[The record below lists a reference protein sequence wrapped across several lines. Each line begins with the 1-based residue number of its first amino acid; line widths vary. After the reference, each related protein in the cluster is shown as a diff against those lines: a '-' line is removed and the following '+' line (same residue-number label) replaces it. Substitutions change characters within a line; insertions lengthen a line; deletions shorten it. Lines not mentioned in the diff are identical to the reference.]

1 MNSTEYAREFFAGD
15 IYATETTGIKIEL
28 AEKDHAIC
36 SLEPSRAHLNANG
49 KVMGGALFTLAD
61 FAFAVASNT
70 DNAPTVTLASRISY
84 IAPADGGK
92 LFAEAKCL
100 RSGKTAAMFLIEIK
114 DISGRLIACVSVTGA
129 RRS

>member
-1 MNSTEYAREFFAGD
+1 MNRTKSAREFFAGD

-36 SLEPSRAHLNANG
+36 SLEPNRTHLNANG

-61 FAFAVASNT
+61 FTFAVAANT
-70 DNAPTVTLASRISY
+70 DNAPTVTLTSQISY
-84 IAPADGGK
+84 LAPADGGK
-92 LFAEAKCL
+92 LFSEAKCL
-100 RSGKTAAMFLIEIK
+100 RSGKTTAMFLIEIK
-114 DISGRLIACVSVTGA
+114 DISGRLIASVSAAGA